1 MPFPCTHGM
10 FLPVCSAPLF
20 GSNFLTSSA
29 CMPSAPVLLRL
40 HMIMR
45 AARSWRGAPLK
56 QYSACLP
63 CAGVHHDREQEASS
77 SGREDAGG
85 ESEGLGQGAASGSGP
100 APSTA
105 AQGGGRGGRG
115 GRPRVGQP
123 IGKRDV
129 TGRLRHG
136 RPQGM
141 KERCTEP
148 FFQLGD
154 TVAARII
161 WANERGA
168 RAELLQET
176 RLVGCASTSGV
187 SLLVVC
193 AWLL

>member
-1 MPFPCTHGM
+1 M
-10 FLPVCSAPLF
+10 
-20 GSNFLTSSA
+20 
-29 CMPSAPVLLRL
+29 
-40 HMIMR
+40 
-45 AARSWRGAPLK
+45 
-56 QYSACLP
+56 
-63 CAGVHHDREQEASS
+63 
-77 SGREDAGG
+77 
-85 ESEGLGQGAASGSGP
+85 
-100 APSTA
+100 
-105 AQGGGRGGRG
+105 
-115 GRPRVGQP
+115 GQP

-168 RAELLQET
+168 RAELLRET
-176 RLVGCASTSGV
+176 RLVGCATTFGV

-193 AWLL
+193 VVTVGCGCETQCSLVLP